1 MRYALKLSQSYA
13 INHSPIPVRVS
24 AMDDFEPDNLKKCPY
39 VVFVVST
46 YTEGEPPANAKMFTQ
61 WLEDTVND
69 FRVERG
75 SLSGIKFTVFGLGS
89 SDYKN
94 HFNAMGKKMKK
105 LMIELGAKSLCRC
118 GAADFSDSI
127 DTELTPDGMFE
138 RWALKTLLPSVQKS
152 HEVYKQ
158 AELNRVG
165 MEEQAKVRAE
175 FAAAIEENRPVPDE
189 VEADEWDE
197 ESDNGDDDD
206 DDDGEDDDE
215 DDEDDDDEVDVGP
228 DGEDVVDLEDLG
240 NAMDASKADKPKVI
254 KVKKSKKTDAPKKPR
269 KMLSERQRANL
280 TKQGYKIIGSHSG
293 VKLCR
298 WTKAMLR
305 GRGGCYKHTFYGIT
319 SYQCM
324 EMTPSLACANK
335 CVFCWRHHTNPVGTE
350 WRWETDR
357 PELVLQGGLDNH
369 RKMIAEMKG
378 VPGVQP
384 SRFQEALKPRHCAL
398 SLVGEPIMYPYIN
411 EFMNLLHSEEISSF
425 LVTNAQFP
433 EQMKTLVPVTQLYL
447 SIDGHSPEALKK
459 VDRPLHLDFW
469 ERFVASMHLLKEKKQ
484 RTVYRLTLVKGFNME
499 EVAEYARL
507 VSVGNPTFI
516 EIKGVTYCG
525 AEGGLGMKNV
535 PFHEEVRAWCQ
546 ALCSHLDGQYELACE
561 HQHSCCIL
569 ISDKKMKA
577 ADGTWNTWI
586 DYPKFL
592 QLFNRWKAT
601 GEDFTDLDYS
611 APTPAWAVFGAQE
624 AGFSPN
630 EIRVKAKGKG
640 RDTFDADGMKMAST
654 VVDAGCC
661 KGGDDNDNSA
671 SGCCK
676 SDDSPKNDTGCCQK
690 DDSTTTT
697 SCKSETTE
705 EQKSSSCC
713 KGSSNDDGCCKK
725 E

>member
-1 MRYALKLSQSYA
+1 MQ
-13 INHSPIPVRVS
+13 
-24 AMDDFEPDNLKKCPY
+24 
-39 VVFVVST
+39 
-46 YTEGEPPANAKMFTQ
+46 
-61 WLEDTVND
+61 
-69 FRVERG
+69 
-75 SLSGIKFTVFGLGS
+75 
-89 SDYKN
+89 
-94 HFNAMGKKMKK
+94 
-105 LMIELGAKSLCRC
+105 
-118 GAADFSDSI
+118 
-127 DTELTPDGMFE
+127 
-138 RWALKTLLPSVQKS
+138 
-152 HEVYKQ
+152 
-158 AELNRVG
+158 
-165 MEEQAKVRAE
+165 EQPKVRAE
-175 FAAAIEENRPVPDE
+175 FATAIENNLELPDEKPEE

-197 ESDNGDDDD
+197 ESDNDN
-206 DDDGEDDDE
+206 DE
-215 DDEDDDDEVDVGP
+215 DVYEGESEEEDDDEVDVGP
-228 DGEDVVDLEDLG
+228 DGEELVDLEDLAI
-240 NAMDASKADKPKVI
+240 AMDGGEAKARV
-254 KVKKSKKTDAPKKPR
+254 VKKKTKTDVVKKPR

-350 WRWETDR
+350 WKWETDR

-384 SRFQEALKPRHCAL
+384 ARFQEALKPRHCAL

-433 EQMKTLVPVTQLYL
+433 EQMRTLVPVTQLYL

-459 VDRPLHLDFW
+459 VDRPLHVDYW
-469 ERFVASMHLLKEKKQ
+469 ERFVASMELLRFKKQ

-507 VSVGNPTFI
+507 VSIGNPTFI

-546 ALCSHLDGQYELACE
+546 ALCAHLEGQYELACE

-577 ADGTWNTWI
+577 ADGSWNTWI
-586 DYPKFL
+586 NYPKFL
-592 QLFNRWKAT
+592 ELFKRWEET
-601 GEDFTDLDYS
+601 GEDFTDIDYS
-611 APTPAWAVFGAQE
+611 APTPSWAVFGAKE

-630 EIRVKAKGKG
+630 EVRVKAKGKG
-640 RDTFDADGMKMAST
+640 RDIFDST
-654 VVDAGCC
+654 GAKIELVEENKESQIGCC
-661 KGGDDNDNSA
+661 GGNNNDAESA
-671 SGCCK
+671 CCKTQETTISESACCSKKSTENEKTEDTIGCCGGQ
-676 SDDSPKNDTGCCQK
+676 DDEG
-690 DDSTTTT
+690 
-697 SCKSETTE
+697 
-705 EQKSSSCC
+705 SCC
-713 KGSSNDDGCCKK
+713 KK
-725 E
+725 